1 MRRESNDSD
10 FQESLIDYFVIIG
23 EQHEHQKDNNLYQPT
38 ILSTITSKYA
48 KIPLINESFL
58 LHLIYPNEI
67 HLKDLKPLSE
77 NTTQYQKLLF
87 SINIDNNVHIYHCFI
102 YVHIFFEIY
111 DKQYYPKAFC
121 IISHYPCFRFYN
133 LLCQSIEKSY
143 YNKEMNIPIEVTLYN
158 LICYLPPSVNNS
170 INIQFILKNDLLFD
184 EDISI
189 KEENGAY
196 ELVMKDSKKTMN
208 NYTINQM
215 YCYPYFDFPICDIVN
230 MISSELLVKIAIFNL
245 LEISM
250 VFFSENRE
258 HLNLIMYVISR
269 LSYPFEKIHYYR
281 DLISISKEEFLTY
294 GGPETSSPVF
304 PNMFGVFCKYEKE
317 FATHSNTIFV
327 DLDNRELH
335 KQERSVF
342 DGKDNLTRMIEYFD
356 LIIDIIK
363 KNEKKR
369 KNIQEQEDSK
379 FLYNTTQKLYLSLK
393 QFENEDYKGKELL
406 FDINSSTYNE
416 DNNKIQN
423 VFYEF
428 YIEIM
433 GVYFSFW
440 EMRSNY
446 DTLLEKYDCI
456 NVSLCKYKIERN
468 LHFENYIFHEALF
481 LKMLGMT
488 EKSEVYLQSFIS
500 HQSSVTEDNKIKE
513 LSMFITFINN
523 YKIMSSIQNINFL
536 SLLQEYFTRTSLV
549 KASINYL
556 KFHLEYDNSIKSK
569 LIMTDN
575 NQREDIDL
583 NLDLIHRYDYILS
596 NMKKNEIKELF
607 PWLKNVSKIGL
618 FNTYDFSIFVF
629 KNIINRT
636 NSMNELIVSSFLML
650 TGLIAG
656 NFNNRKQMKELL
668 YNFSNSNWYY
678 GDFIACLIL
687 FYSKLLYNNKSL
699 TVNQIDNILKSFNV
713 LVVYLKSTHSISNNT
728 MINQIN
734 KICLKESSYVKNIR
748 KERFISKEEKHINKL
763 YQILLLSQNKNSEQ
777 LKKNLIKNY
786 KLTNDI
792 FNRETSRITFNVLL
806 KSSSKGNKT
815 SFRILS
821 PMDLYNNTLILFKDY
836 SAHLSFSKLNQQMFT
851 ESIANVLLYFDVIQ
865 ELNHINVECF
875 QDVLSTVL

>member
-1 MRRESNDSD
+1 
-10 FQESLIDYFVIIG
+10 
-23 EQHEHQKDNNLYQPT
+23 
-38 ILSTITSKYA
+38 
-48 KIPLINESFL
+48 
-58 LHLIYPNEI
+58 
-67 HLKDLKPLSE
+67 
-77 NTTQYQKLLF
+77 
-87 SINIDNNVHIYHCFI
+87 
-102 YVHIFFEIY
+102 
-111 DKQYYPKAFC
+111 
-121 IISHYPCFRFYN
+121 
-133 LLCQSIEKSY
+133 
-143 YNKEMNIPIEVTLYN
+143 
-158 LICYLPPSVNNS
+158 
-170 INIQFILKNDLLFD
+170 
-184 EDISI
+184 
-189 KEENGAY
+189 
-196 ELVMKDSKKTMN
+196 
-208 NYTINQM
+208 
-215 YCYPYFDFPICDIVN
+215 
-230 MISSELLVKIAIFNL
+230 
-245 LEISM
+245 
-250 VFFSENRE
+250 
-258 HLNLIMYVISR
+258 
-269 LSYPFEKIHYYR
+269 
-281 DLISISKEEFLTY
+281 
-294 GGPETSSPVF
+294 
-304 PNMFGVFCKYEKE
+304 
-317 FATHSNTIFV
+317 
-327 DLDNRELH
+327 
-335 KQERSVF
+335 
-342 DGKDNLTRMIEYFD
+342 
-356 LIIDIIK
+356 
-363 KNEKKR
+363 
-369 KNIQEQEDSK
+369 
-379 FLYNTTQKLYLSLK
+379 
-393 QFENEDYKGKELL
+393 
-406 FDINSSTYNE
+406 
-416 DNNKIQN
+416 
-423 VFYEF
+423 
-428 YIEIM
+428 M

-596 NMKKNEIKELF
+596 NMKRNEIKELF